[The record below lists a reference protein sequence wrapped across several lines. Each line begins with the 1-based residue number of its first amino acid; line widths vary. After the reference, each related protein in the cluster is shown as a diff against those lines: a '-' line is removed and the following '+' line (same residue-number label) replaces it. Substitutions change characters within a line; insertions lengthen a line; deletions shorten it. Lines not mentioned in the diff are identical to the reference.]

1 MMDLNNVD
9 QLSTE
14 ELKSVIS
21 TLQEERKE
29 LGIFVEEMA
38 LMRQNQKAGDIEWF
52 IPVDKFTGVYR
63 TMAEGVN
70 EQVGDHIGV
79 KKRIVEVIRHFGE
92 GDFSVEME
100 QLPGKKAFITHDV
113 NLFRSRILELF
124 SVLNDLTTASAEGK
138 LSTRADVSKFEGD
151 WRNLV
156 QNINQMLDAILLPIG
171 EGNRI
176 LRQIRGGD
184 LRERVEIECYGDHEE
199 MKNAINGVHQWL
211 SELIKYVTKISAGDM
226 TAQMNM
232 ASDKDQI
239 YEYLIKMKESIK
251 ALVVDA
257 NMLSQAAIDG
267 KLETRADATKHQ
279 GDYRKIV
286 EGVNK
291 TLDAVIDPLNVA
303 ANYVDNIS
311 KGKIPQKITDTYHGD
326 FNIIKNNLN
335 TCIDAVNALVAD
347 ANMLS
352 QAAID
357 GKLETR
363 ADATKH
369 QGDFRKIVEGVNE
382 TLDAVINPLN
392 VAANYVDRISKG
404 DIPVKITDSYNGDFN
419 TIKNNLNTCIDAVN
433 ALVSDADK
441 LAKAAVEGRL
451 ETRADA
457 NKHQGDFRKIVEG
470 VNETLDAVINPLNV
484 AANYVDRISK
494 GDIPVKI
501 TDSYNGDFN
510 TIKDNLNICIDAV
523 NALVADANLL
533 SKAGV
538 EGRLQTRADA
548 LKHQGDFRKIVEGV
562 NETLDSVIIP
572 VNEALRVSKEY
583 ANSNFAA
590 RVDPSLKLSGEWIA
604 FRDALND
611 IGIQVSEAVGL
622 INKQVI
628 DLASNAEEATAS
640 TEEVAAGAQ
649 QVVRITGEVSS
660 NSRQGEDSIIQV
672 LKAMEDLNIT
682 VSEVSRKAEMVSV
695 TATQANNFAKNG
707 VELAQKSETAMNEIK
722 RSSSEVDQIVKD
734 INQKM
739 DEIGKIVRLI
749 SDIANQTN
757 LLALNA
763 AIEAARA
770 GEAGR
775 GFAVVAAE
783 VKSLAQDSRSSAENI
798 ADMIT
803 DLQNKAKLAN
813 TAMGYAG
820 ETVEVGSSA
829 LLETLDAF
837 NQIAISI
844 DEITRNAT
852 DVASS
857 SEEQAASVEEVTAS
871 INEVSSLIQSTT
883 RDAGDAAAATEEA
896 SSSIEQISRVITNV
910 SGIADVVTKEMTKFR
925 ISE

>member
-1 MMDLNNVD
+1 MDLNNIEK
-9 QLSTE
+9 LSTE
-14 ELKSVIS
+14 ELKALIS

-29 LGIFVEEMA
+29 LSIFVEEIA

-52 IPVDKFTGVYR
+52 MPVDKFTGVYR

-70 EQVGDHIGV
+70 EQVSDHIGV

-92 GDFSVEME
+92 GDFSIEME

-113 NLFRSRILELF
+113 NMFRSRILELF

-138 LSTRADVSKFEGD
+138 LSTRADISKFEGD
-151 WRNLV
+151 WKNLV

-211 SELIKYVTKISAGDM
+211 SELIEYVTKISAGDM

-232 ASDKDQI
+232 ASEKDQI

-251 ALVVDA
+251 ALVADA
-257 NMLSQAAIDG
+257 NMLSHAAIEG

-279 GDYRKIV
+279 GDFRKIVEGVNETLDAVIDPLNVAANYVDNISKGKIPPKITDTYHGDFNIIKNNLNTCIDAVNALVADANILSQAAIEGKLETRADDSKHQGDFRKIV

-311 KGKIPQKITDTYHGD
+311 KGKIPPKITDTYHGD

-363 ADATKH
+363 ADA
-369 QGDFRKIVEGVNE
+369 
-382 TLDAVINPLN
+382 
-392 VAANYVDRISKG
+392 
-404 DIPVKITDSYNGDFN
+404 
-419 TIKNNLNTCIDAVN
+419 
-433 ALVSDADK
+433 
-441 LAKAAVEGRL
+441 
-451 ETRADA
+451 

-470 VNETLDAVINPLNV
+470 VNKTLDAVIGPLNV

-523 NALVADANLL
+523 NALVSDANLL

-548 LKHQGDFRKIVEGV
+548 NKHQGDFRKIVEGV

-590 RVDPSLKLSGEWIA
+590 RVDTSLNVSGDWIA
-604 FRDALND
+604 FKDALNN

-695 TATQANNFAKNG
+695 TATQANNFAKSG
-707 VELAQKSETAMNEIK
+707 VELAHKSETAMNEIK
-722 RSSSEVDQIVKD
+722 HSSSEVDQIVKD

-783 VKSLAQDSRSSAENI
+783 VKSLAQDSRTSAENI

-803 DLQNKAKLAN
+803 DLQNKAKQAN
-813 TAMGYAG
+813 AAMGHAG

-871 INEVSSLIQSTT
+871 INEVSGLIQNTT
-883 RDAGDAAAATEEA
+883 KDARDAAAATEEA
-896 SSSIEQISRVITNV
+896 SSAIEQVSRVITNV
-910 SGIADVVTKEMTKFR
+910 SGIADVVSREMAKFR
-925 ISE
+925 I